1 VITSPE
7 EAISHAELI
16 VTDPEI
22 GDEQSTPLALLAKR
36 KATININILLM
47 IYYFLIFLNFK
58 GTP

>member
-47 IYYFLIFLNFK
+47 IYYFFNFFEF
-58 GTP
+58 